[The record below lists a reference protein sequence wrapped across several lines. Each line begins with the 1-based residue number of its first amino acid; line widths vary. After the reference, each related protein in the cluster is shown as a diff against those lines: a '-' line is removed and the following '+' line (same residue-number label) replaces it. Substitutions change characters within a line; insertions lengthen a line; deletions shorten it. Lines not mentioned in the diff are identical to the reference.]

1 MSTAKQVKKI
11 EKIQERVLRFVHN
24 DYEIDYPSLLQNN
37 KSVTMD
43 VKRMRY
49 LSIEIYKT
57 LHCINPQ
64 YMKKLSQLNE
74 SRYSSRR
81 PLDLIVPR
89 VNQTRYGLR
98 SIRYEGAKIWNHL
111 PNSIK
116 STEDLD
122 AFKRLVKTWAGPSC
136 NCNFCKFVSPN

>member
-1 MSTAKQVKKI
+1 M
-11 EKIQERVLRFVHN
+11 VLRFVHN
-24 DYEIDYPSLLQNN
+24 DYETDYPSLLKNN
-37 KSVTMD
+37 KSVTME

-57 LHCINPQ
+57 LHFLNPQ
-64 YMKKLSQLNE
+64 YMKQLFQLNE

-89 VNQTRYGLR
+89 VNQTRFGLR

-116 STEDLD
+116 SAENLD
-122 AFKRLVKTWAGPSC
+122 AFKRLIKTWAGPS
-136 NCNFCKFVSPN
+136 

>member
-1 MSTAKQVKKI
+1 M
-11 EKIQERVLRFVHN
+11 VLRFVHS
-24 DYEIDYPSLLQNN
+24 DYETDYPSLLKNN
-37 KSVTMD
+37 KSVTME

-57 LHCINPQ
+57 LHCLNPQ
-64 YMKKLSQLNE
+64 YMKQLSQLNE

-89 VNQTRYGLR
+89 VNKTRYGLR

-116 STEDLD
+116 SAENLD
-122 AFKRLVKTWAGPSC
+122 AFKRLIKTWEGPSC
-136 NCNFCKFVSPN
+136 NCNFWKFVSLN

>member
-1 MSTAKQVKKI
+1 M
-11 EKIQERVLRFVHN
+11 E
-24 DYEIDYPSLLQNN
+24 
-37 KSVTMD
+37 

-57 LHCINPQ
+57 LHCLNPQ
-64 YMKKLSQLNE
+64 YMKQLFQLNE
-74 SRYSSRR
+74 LRYSSRR

-89 VNQTRYGLR
+89 VNQTHYGPR

-116 STEDLD
+116 SDENLD
-122 AFKRLVKTWAGPSC
+122 AFKRLIKTWEGSSS
-136 NCNFCKFVSPN
+136 NCIFANLFLLIKFLAFHLHIGYFK